1 MSQQR
6 KQDILEFIRNYIRRN
21 KIAPSVREI
30 CQGMGIRSTSTVHRY
45 LHRLEEEG
53 KLQMSAGK
61 NRAIFI
67 KETISQGIPVI
78 AQVQPETDILDEKNI
93 LSYYRTGTA
102 QKYQNQ
108 LFAFSARKEYP
119 EYHILKEDMLI
130 TEMTSEPRNNR
141 LSVFLT
147 PDGIP
152 EITSGELSD
161 DMPLKG
167 TVVMIVR
174 RFE

>member
-6 KQDILEFIRNYIRRN
+6 EKDIFEFIRNYIRRN

-30 CQGMGIRSTSTVHRY
+30 CEGLGIRSTSTVHRY

-53 KLQMSAGK
+53 KLQMSSGK

-78 AQVQPETDILDEKNI
+78 SQIQPGTELLDEKNI
-93 LSYYRTGTA
+93 QSYYRPGTMQA
-102 QKYQNQ
+102 
-108 LFAFSARKEYP
+108 LPASAFAFRAGKDYP
-119 EYHILKEDMLI
+119 EYSILKEDMLI
-130 TEMTSEPRNNR
+130 AETAFEPETNR

-147 PDGIP
+147 QEGLPAVTA
-152 EITSGELSD
+152 ETLSD
-161 DMPLKG
+161 DVFLKG
-167 TVVMIVR
+167 NVIMIIR
-174 RFE
+174 NFE